1 MARRINVRGRSWLVL
16 LGVCALLIAPSSA
29 LAGNEAA
36 PWSAPTWLD
45 AGEAGGVSAS
55 GPSLAELANG
65 SLVATWNEDLSGSTF
80 PQMTSEPFGGSWS
93 APDSLSTTAMTTPQ
107 DAAGG
112 VRTAVSSDGR
122 FVSVWLTP
130 DAADSSENDVV
141 GVSGSVTPGDAPSS
155 SPQLFGT
162 YSADSRDGLAFQYP
176 YTPQVVMSSDGTG
189 SVEFTAVDDNA
200 APGTDKRLAAIEG
213 GSPESLTTTPPIRDN
228 PIDGSSD
235 YDKFIPQLAVAPL
248 DAAWTAS
255 TNDTEAML
263 ATATNYATPADGAIL
278 YTTNDPLDW
287 YSATATDLPMSGEL
301 TAAGVLPDGQVI
313 VANDADDVD
322 SSLND
327 YGISV
332 WETGDTSAQIVDP
345 DTGDPAGYPAVATFN
360 DGSATIAYVDYDG
373 TDGTGVVKAVTMSS
387 GGVWGQPVTLSPAGQ
402 KIRDV
407 TDAYGPDGTT
417 YVAWAASA
425 ASGTSPSDGIYASV
439 RLPGGSFP
447 TTPDVVFTEAGAGAT
462 TPKIAVDQTGF
473 ATIVAAVYDPGVG
486 ERIAAFTHTNPL
498 PPRLLTP
505 PAITG
510 AVAVGSTLSC
520 SKGTWA
526 NQPTVFT
533 YEWLRGGKPIAGA
546 TAQTYTVVTADAG
559 QTLSCQVTATN
570 GYGSALGT
578 SAGLAGPAQANTGP
592 GKNSSASPSAGAVKT
607 GSGSVSVSL
616 SCPATVASCLPV
628 TLTISVVEELSGG
641 KIVAVSASA
650 AKHKKRTTVIG
661 SGLIKLK
668 PGQRHTATVRL
679 DAAGR
684 RLLTS
689 HKRLRAVFTVRAGT
703 AKLLTRTVRFTA
715 QKTKRH

>member
-1 MARRINVRGRSWLVL
+1 MLRRSWLVL
-16 LGVCALLIAPSSA
+16 VGVCALCALLLAPSSA

-45 AGEAGGVSAS
+45 AGEAGVSAS
-55 GPSLAELANG
+55 GPSLAELADG

-80 PQMTSEPFGGSWS
+80 PQMASEPFAGSWS

-107 DAAGG
+107 DALGG
-112 VRTAVSSDGR
+112 VRTAVSAGGR

-130 DAADSSENDVV
+130 DATSGQNDVV
-141 GVSGSVTPGDAPSS
+141 GVSGSVTPGEQPSLT
-155 SPQLFGT
+155 PDVFGT
-162 YSADSRDGLAFQYP
+162 YSADSHDGLAFAYP
-176 YTPQVVMSSDGTG
+176 YTPQVAMSSDGTG

-228 PIDGSSD
+228 PIDGASD

-248 DAAWTAS
+248 NAEWTES

-263 ATATNYATPADGAIL
+263 ATAANFATPADHAIL

-287 YSATATDLPMSGEL
+287 YSVTPTDLPMSGTL
-301 TAAGVLPDGQVI
+301 TAAGVLPDGHVI
-313 VANDADDVD
+313 VANDANDVD
-322 SSLND
+322 SNPND

-332 WETGDTSAQIVDP
+332 WETGDMTAQVLDP

-360 DGSATIAYVDYDG
+360 DGSATIAYIDYDG

-425 ASGTSPSDGIYASV
+425 ASGSSPSDGIYASV

-447 TTPDVVFTEAGAGAT
+447 TTPAAVFTEAGAGAT

-473 ATIVAAVYDPGVG
+473 ATIVAAVLDPGIG
-486 ERIAAFTHTNPL
+486 ERIAAFTHTNPI
-498 PPRLLTP
+498 PPRLLTA
-505 PAITG
+505 PAISG
-510 AVAVGSTLSC
+510 AATVRSTLSC
-520 SKGTWA
+520 STGTWA
-526 NQPTVFT
+526 NQPTIFT
-533 YEWLRGGKPIAGA
+533 YQWQRGGKPIAGA
-546 TAQTYTVVTADAG
+546 TAQTYKVTSADTG

-570 GYGSALGT
+570 ADGSALGT
-578 SAGLAGPAQANTGP
+578 SAAVAGP
-592 GKNSSASPSAGAVKT
+592 GKSFPGPSKKGSASPSTGAVKSGG
-607 GSGSVSVSL
+607 GSASVSL
-616 SCPATVASCLPV
+616 SCPASVASCLPV
-628 TLTISVVEELSGG
+628 TLAISVVESLTGG
-641 KIVAVSASA
+641 KVVAVSASK
-650 AKHKKRTTVIG
+650 AKRKQRTVEIG
-661 SGLIKLK
+661 SAQIRLR
-668 PGQRHTATVRL
+668 PGQKRTATVKL
-679 DAAGR
+679 NATGR
-684 RLLTS
+684 TLLTA
-689 HKRLRAVFTVRAGT
+689 HKRLRAIFTVRAGT
-703 AKLLTRTVRFTA
+703 KKLLTRAVTFTA
-715 QKTKRH
+715 KKKKRH